1 MLLSLSPFD
10 LGRLGNDTKLP
21 SPCLQLPLDNPPLS
35 KKKKSSYRDT
45 GNCKECL
52 MKQMTTYLPLEW
64 VIWIFFLAYL
74 SSLFAMKTHVHA
86 LNPAQRII
94 SGQKGITKVCE
105 SSQAD
110 PWGMSPCHRK
120 ITGFGFKIRYWFPL
134 CDLVS
139 LLSLLVSF
147 TEWQWGWNGIFYVKG
162 ICCYFMMIKGPQ
174 HRTSVPGCLSNL
186 ASTSPPLNMCV
197 ALDLENGCSL

>member
-1 MLLSLSPFD
+1 MTWSSH
-10 LGRLGNDTKLP
+10 
-21 SPCLQLPLDNPPLS
+21 PLVYSYPWTSHLWAN
-35 KKKKSSYRDT
+35 KKKKAVT
-45 GNCKECL
+45 GIQRIAECL

-64 VIWIFFLAYL
+64 VIWIFFLTYL
-74 SSLFAMKTHVHA
+74 SSLFAVKTHVRA

-94 SGQKGITKVCE
+94 SGQKEITKVCE

-110 PWGMSPCHRK
+110 TWGMSTCHRK

-139 LLSLLVSF
+139 LLSLPVSF
-147 TEWQWGWNGIFYVKG
+147 TEWPWGWNGIFYVKG
-162 ICCYFMMIKGPQ
+162 ICCYFMMIKDPR

-186 ASTSPPLNMCV
+186 ASTSPPLNTHVM
-197 ALDLENGCSL
+197 L